1 MHSILIIDDEE
12 AVLRALG
19 RLFNREYQVEQ
30 HNDPLTA
37 VSSMEQK
44 SFDLVISDIRMP
56 NMDGFAVLNHFQS
69 LHPDAGRILVSG
81 YADIEDCQKA
91 VTDGLAHMIVSK
103 PWDNFELKS
112 VVKLVLENS
121 ELKKKNRELLAKSKT

>member
-37 VSSMEQK
+37 VSSMEHK
-44 SFDLVISDIRMP
+44 SFDLIISDIRMP
-56 NMDGFAVLNHFQS
+56 NMDGFAVLRHFQS

-91 VTDGLAHMIVSK
+91 VRDGLAHMIVSK

-121 ELKKKNRELLAKSKT
+121 ELKKQNRELLSKLKT

>member
-19 RLFNREYQVEQ
+19 RLFNREYHVEQ
-30 HNDPLTA
+30 HSDPLTA
-37 VSSMEQK
+37 VASIEQH

-56 NMDGFAVLNHFQS
+56 NMDGFAVLNHFKEFQ
-69 LHPDAGRILVSG
+69 PDAGRVLVSG

-91 VTDGLAHMIVSK
+91 VNDGLAHMIVSK

-121 ELKKKNRELLAKSKT
+121 ELKKKNRDLMKSKA

>member
-30 HNDPLTA
+30 HSDPLTA
-37 VSSMEQK
+37 VESMK
-44 SFDLVISDIRMP
+44 VNDFDLVISDIRMP
-56 NMDGFAVLNHFQS
+56 NMDGFAVLKHFKKHQ
-69 LHPDAGRILVSG
+69 PNAGRILVSG
-81 YADIEDCQKA
+81 YADIEDCQNA
-91 VTDGLAHMIVSK
+91 VHDGLAHMIVSK

-121 ELKKKNRELLAKSKT
+121 ELKKKNKVLLTQLKA